1 MKKITYIS
9 SIVALFFASMALNA
23 QNTPALPFTAA
34 DYNPV
39 TLAKGG
45 AGLVETSS
53 IAFAAY
59 TNAAAIPFS
68 ESTGDVAVGY
78 TMWQPSAV
86 NTNYVNVAAGFNIK
100 DKVGV
105 AAGFSYGMFNKNDFA
120 GMDVVPNDMQVN
132 VGISWRFLKFLSLGA
147 NVGYARETLMKDYS
161 LGAVTADVY
170 LMSEF
175 ADFKI
180 AAGVSNVGSKVKSKY
195 STYSLPSAV
204 NVGLGYD
211 KVFAE
216 KHGVDVAVDADYY
229 FAGAFAA
236 SVGAGYTFND
246 LVSVRAGYNYGGK
259 AVIPS
264 YASVG
269 AGVKFFGVKI
279 DLAYLIGVADSPMKN
294 TLAVS
299 LGYSF

>member
-1 MKKITYIS
+1 MKKITYITGV
-9 SIVALFFASMALNA
+9 VAILFASMSMSA
-23 QNTPALPFTAA
+23 QNTPALPFSAA

-78 TMWQPSAV
+78 DMWQPSSV
-86 NTNYVNVAAGFNIK
+86 NVNYMNVAAGFNIK

-105 AAGFSYGMFNKNDFA
+105 AAGFSYGMYNKKDFA
-120 GMDVVPNDMQVN
+120 GMEVVPSNIQAN
-132 VGISWRFLKFLSLGA
+132 VGISWRFVKFLSIGA

-161 LGAVTADVY
+161 LGAVTTDVF

-175 ADFKI
+175 YDFKI
-180 AAGVSNVGSKVKSKY
+180 AAGVSNLGSKVKSKY
-195 STYSLPSAV
+195 STYSLPTAV
-204 NVGLGYD
+204 SLGLGYD

-216 KHGVDVAVDADYY
+216 KHGIDVLVDADY
-229 FAGAFAA
+229 FLAGAFTVSA
-236 SVGAGYTFND
+236 GAGYTFND
-246 LVSVRAGYNYGGK
+246 MVSVRAGYNYGGE

-269 AGVKFFGVKI
+269 AGVKFFGVKL
-279 DLAYLIGVADSPMKN
+279 DLAYLIAGSDSPMNN